1 MRIVTAMIGFVI
13 FISSQALG
21 QHTRHGAH
29 LHGVAE
35 LTVALEEDAIE
46 MMFTAPAASVVGFES
61 EAASSEQLKAV
72 EDARLVLRD
81 PFRLVTFV
89 GKKCDLIQAVV
100 DLTAIS
106 SSQKDEYDDHDEGH
120 HDHDEGHEAHD
131 EDHHDHDEG
140 HDDHDSADAE
150 ESHSDIF
157 AKYEFD
163 CSSDGQLKKLEFG
176 PDELLFG
183 LDKVNVMWVSESGQ
197 GAAEV
202 TADQLV
208 VELN

>member
-1 MRIVTAMIGFVI
+1 MRIVTTMIGFVI
-13 FISSQALG
+13 FISSQAFG
-21 QHTRHGAH
+21 QHARHGAH

-35 LTVALEEDAIE
+35 LTVALEENAIE

-150 ESHSDIF
+150 ESHSDIIV
-157 AKYEFD
+157 KYEFE
-163 CSSDGQLKKLEFG
+163 CSSDGRLKKLEFG

>member
-1 MRIVTAMIGFVI
+1 MIGFVI
-13 FISSQALG
+13 FISSQAFG
-21 QHTRHGAH
+21 QHARHGAH

-35 LTVALEEDAIE
+35 LTVAVEASAIE

-61 EAASSEQLKAV
+61 KAASSEQLKAV
-72 EDARLVLRD
+72 EDAKLVLRD

-89 GKKCDLIQAVV
+89 GKECDLVQAVV

-106 SSQKDEYDDHDEGH
+106 SSQKDEHDDHDAGH
-120 HDHDEGHEAHD
+120 D
-131 EDHHDHDEG
+131 DHDEG
-140 HDDHDSADAE
+140 HDDHDSVDDE
-150 ESHSDIF
+150 ESHSDII
-157 AKYEFD
+157 AKYEFK
-163 CSSDGQLKKLEFG
+163 CSSDDQLKKLKFG
-176 PDELLFG
+176 PDQLLFG

>member
-1 MRIVTAMIGFVI
+1 MRIVTTMIGFVI
-13 FISSQALG
+13 FISSQAFG
-21 QHTRHGAH
+21 QHARHGAH

-35 LTVALEEDAIE
+35 LTVALEENAIE

-106 SSQKDEYDDHDEGH
+106 SSQKDEHHGHDEGH
-120 HDHDEGHEAHD
+120 DDHE
-131 EDHHDHDEG
+131 EG
-140 HDDHDSADAE
+140 HDDHDSADGE
-150 ESHSDIF
+150 ESHTDII
-157 AKYEFD
+157 AKYEFE
-163 CSSDGQLKKLEFG
+163 CSSDGRLKKLEFG

>member
-1 MRIVTAMIGFVI
+1 MRIVTTMIGFVI

-35 LTVALEEDAIE
+35 LTVALEENAIE

-106 SSQKDEYDDHDEGH
+106 SSQKDEHDAHDEGH
-120 HDHDEGHEAHD
+120 DDHEEGHD
-131 EDHHDHDEG
+131 DHEEG
-140 HDDHDSADAE
+140 HDDHDSADGE
-150 ESHSDIF
+150 ESHSDII
-157 AKYEFD
+157 AKYEFE

>member
-1 MRIVTAMIGFVI
+1 MRIVTTMIGFVI
-13 FISSQALG
+13 FISSHALG

-35 LTVALEEDAIE
+35 LTVAVEENAIE

-61 EAASSEQLKAV
+61 EAASSEQVKAV

-106 SSQKDEYDDHDEGH
+106 SSQKDEHDDHDEGH
-120 HDHDEGHEAHD
+120 DDHE
-131 EDHHDHDEG
+131 EG
-140 HDDHDSADAE
+140 HDDHDSADGE
-150 ESHSDIF
+150 ESHSDIIV
-157 AKYEFD
+157 KYEFE
-163 CSSDGQLKKLEFG
+163 CSSDGRLKKLEFG

>member
-1 MRIVTAMIGFVI
+1 MRIITATIGSFI
-13 FISSQALG
+13 FISSHVLG
-21 QHTRHGAH
+21 QGSVHGAH

-35 LTVALEEDAIE
+35 LTVALEENAIE

-61 EAASSEQLKAV
+61 KAASSEQLKAV
-72 EDARLVLRD
+72 EDAKLVLRD
-81 PFRLVTFV
+81 PFQLVTFV
-89 GKKCDLIQAVV
+89 GKECDLVQAAV

-106 SSQKDEYDDHDEGH
+106 SSQKDEHD
-120 HDHDEGHEAHD
+120 
-131 EDHHDHDEG
+131 DHDEG
-140 HDDHDSADAE
+140 HDDHNEGHDDHDSVDDE
-150 ESHSDIF
+150 ESHSDII
-157 AKYEFD
+157 AKYEFK
-163 CSSDGQLKKLEFG
+163 CSSDDQLKKLKFG
-176 PDELLFG
+176 PDQLLFG

>member
-1 MRIVTAMIGFVI
+1 MRIVTTMIGFVI
-13 FISSQALG
+13 FISSHALG
-21 QHTRHGAH
+21 QHTKHGTH

-35 LTVALEEDAIE
+35 LTVAVEENAIA

-89 GKKCDLIQAVV
+89 GKECDLVQAVV

-106 SSQKDEYDDHDEGH
+106 NSQKDEHEAHDEGH
-120 HDHDEGHEAHD
+120 DDHDEGHEAHD
-131 EDHHDHDEG
+131 EG
-140 HDDHDSADAE
+140 HDDHDSTDGE
-150 ESHSDIF
+150 ESHSDII
-157 AKYEFD
+157 AKYEFE
-163 CSSDGQLKKLEFG
+163 CSSDGQLKKLKFG

>member
-1 MRIVTAMIGFVI
+1 MRIITATIGAFI
-13 FISSQALG
+13 FISSHVLG
-21 QHTRHGAH
+21 QGSGHGAH

-35 LTVALEEDAIE
+35 LTVAVEASAIE

-61 EAASSEQLKAV
+61 KAASSEQLKAV

-89 GKKCDLIQAVV
+89 GKECDLVQAVV
-100 DLTAIS
+100 DLTSIS
-106 SSQKDEYDDHDEGH
+106 SSQKDEHDDHDEG
-120 HDHDEGHEAHD
+120 
-131 EDHHDHDEG
+131 HDEG
-140 HDDHDSADAE
+140 HDDHDSVDDE
-150 ESHSDIF
+150 ESHSDII
-157 AKYEFD
+157 AKYEFK
-163 CSSDGQLKKLEFG
+163 CSSDGQLKKLKFG
-176 PDELLFG
+176 PDQLLFG

>member
-106 SSQKDEYDDHDEGH
+106 SSQKDEHDDHEEGH
-120 HDHDEGHEAHD
+120 DDQE
-131 EDHHDHDEG
+131 EG
-140 HDDHDSADAE
+140 HDDHDSADGE
-150 ESHSDIF
+150 ESHSDII
-157 AKYEFD
+157 AKYEFE

>member
-1 MRIVTAMIGFVI
+1 MRIVTTMIGFVI
-13 FISSQALG
+13 FISSHALG

-35 LTVALEEDAIE
+35 LTVAVEENAIE

-106 SSQKDEYDDHDEGH
+106 SSQKDEHDDHE
-120 HDHDEGHEAHD
+120 
-131 EDHHDHDEG
+131 EG
-140 HDDHDSADAE
+140 HDDHDSADGE
-150 ESHSDIF
+150 ESHSDIIV
-157 AKYEFD
+157 KYEFE
-163 CSSDGQLKKLEFG
+163 CSSDGRLKKLEFG

>member
-1 MRIVTAMIGFVI
+1 MRIVTTMIGFVI

-72 EDARLVLRD
+72 ADARLVLRD

-106 SSQKDEYDDHDEGH
+106 SSQKDEHDDHEEGH
-120 HDHDEGHEAHD
+120 DDQE
-131 EDHHDHDEG
+131 EG
-140 HDDHDSADAE
+140 HDDHDSADGE
-150 ESHSDIF
+150 ESHSDII
-157 AKYEFD
+157 AKYEFE

>member
-1 MRIVTAMIGFVI
+1 MRIILPVIGFLI
-13 FISSQALG
+13 FISSQAFA
-21 QHTRHGAH
+21 QHARHGAH

-35 LTVALEEDAIE
+35 LTVAVEENAIE

-61 EAASSEQLKAV
+61 EAASSEQVKAV

-106 SSQKDEYDDHDEGH
+106 SSQKDEHDDHDEGH
-120 HDHDEGHEAHD
+120 DDHEEGHDDYEEGHD
-131 EDHHDHDEG
+131 DHEEG
-140 HDDHDSADAE
+140 HDDHDSADGE
-150 ESHSDIF
+150 ETHSDIIV
-157 AKYEFD
+157 KYEFE

>member
-1 MRIVTAMIGFVI
+1 MRIITATIGSVI
-13 FISSQALG
+13 FISSHVLG
-21 QHTRHGAH
+21 QGSGHGAH

-35 LTVALEEDAIE
+35 LTVAVEASAIE

-61 EAASSEQLKAV
+61 KAASSEQLKAV

-89 GKKCDLIQAVV
+89 GKECDLVQAVV

-106 SSQKDEYDDHDEGH
+106 SSQKDEHDDHDEGH
-120 HDHDEGHEAHD
+120 DDHDEGHD
-131 EDHHDHDEG
+131 DHDEG
-140 HDDHDSADAE
+140 HDDHDSTDGE
-150 ESHSDIF
+150 ESHSDII
-157 AKYEFD
+157 AKYEFK
-163 CSSDGQLKKLEFG
+163 CSSDDQLKKLKFG
-176 PDELLFG
+176 PDQLLFG

>member
-89 GKKCDLIQAVV
+89 GKKCDLIKALV
-100 DLTAIS
+100 DFTAIS
-106 SSQKDEYDDHDEGH
+106 SSQKDEHDGHDEGH
-120 HDHDEGHEAHD
+120 D
-131 EDHHDHDEG
+131 DHDEG
-140 HDDHDSADAE
+140 HDDHDAGHDDHDSADGE
-150 ESHSDIF
+150 ESHSDII
-157 AKYEFD
+157 AKYEFE

>member
-1 MRIVTAMIGFVI
+1 MRIITATIGSFI
-13 FISSQALG
+13 FISSHVLG
-21 QHTRHGAH
+21 QGSAHGAH

-35 LTVALEEDAIE
+35 LTVAVEASAIE

-61 EAASSEQLKAV
+61 KAASSEQLKAV
-72 EDARLVLRD
+72 EDAKLVLRD

-89 GKKCDLIQAVV
+89 GKECDLVQAVV

-106 SSQKDEYDDHDEGH
+106 SSQKDEHDDHDEGH
-120 HDHDEGHEAHD
+120 D
-131 EDHHDHDEG
+131 DHDEG
-140 HDDHDSADAE
+140 HDDHDSVDDE
-150 ESHSDIF
+150 ESHSDII
-157 AKYEFD
+157 AKYEFK
-163 CSSDGQLKKLEFG
+163 CSSDDQLKKLKFG
-176 PDELLFG
+176 PDQLLFG

>member
-1 MRIVTAMIGFVI
+1 MRIITATIGSFI
-13 FISSQALG
+13 FISSHVLG
-21 QHTRHGAH
+21 QGSAHGAH

-35 LTVALEEDAIE
+35 LTVAVEASAIE

-61 EAASSEQLKAV
+61 KAASSEQLKAV
-72 EDARLVLRD
+72 EDAKLVLRD

-89 GKKCDLIQAVV
+89 GKECDLVQAVV

-106 SSQKDEYDDHDEGH
+106 SSQKDEHD
-120 HDHDEGHEAHD
+120 
-131 EDHHDHDEG
+131 DHDEG
-140 HDDHDSADAE
+140 HDDHDSVDDE
-150 ESHSDIF
+150 ESHSDII
-157 AKYEFD
+157 AKYEFK
-163 CSSDGQLKKLEFG
+163 CSSDGQLKKLKFG
-176 PDELLFG
+176 PDQLLFG

>member
-1 MRIVTAMIGFVI
+1 MRIILPVIGFVI
-13 FISSQALG
+13 FISSHALG

-35 LTVALEEDAIE
+35 LTVALEENAIE

-61 EAASSEQLKAV
+61 EAASSEQVKAV

-106 SSQKDEYDDHDEGH
+106 SSHKDEHDDHDEGH
-120 HDHDEGHEAHD
+120 DDHEEGHD
-131 EDHHDHDEG
+131 DHEEG
-140 HDDHDSADAE
+140 HDDHDSADGE
-150 ESHSDIF
+150 ESHSDIT
-157 AKYEFD
+157 AKYEFE

-176 PDELLFG
+176 PDELLFE

-202 TADQLV
+202 TAGQLV

>member
-1 MRIVTAMIGFVI
+1 MRIVTTMIGFVI
-13 FISSQALG
+13 FISSQAFG
-21 QHTRHGAH
+21 QHARHGAH

-35 LTVALEEDAIE
+35 LTVALEENAIE

-61 EAASSEQLKAV
+61 EAASSEQVKAV

-106 SSQKDEYDDHDEGH
+106 SSQKDEHDDHDEGH
-120 HDHDEGHEAHD
+120 DDHEEGHD
-131 EDHHDHDEG
+131 DHEEG
-140 HDDHDSADAE
+140 HDDHDSADGE
-150 ESHSDIF
+150 ESHSDII
-157 AKYEFD
+157 AKYEFE

>member
-89 GKKCDLIQAVV
+89 GKKCDVIQAAV
-100 DLTAIS
+100 DLTAVS
-106 SSQKDEYDDHDEGH
+106 SSQRDEHD
-120 HDHDEGHEAHD
+120 DHDEGHEAHD

-140 HDDHDSADAE
+140 HDDHDSADGE

-157 AKYEFD
+157 AKYEFE

>member
-1 MRIVTAMIGFVI
+1 MRIILPVIGFLI
-13 FISSQALG
+13 FISSQAFG
-21 QHTRHGAH
+21 QHARHGAH

-35 LTVALEEDAIE
+35 LTVALEENAIE

-61 EAASSEQLKAV
+61 EAASSEQVKAV

-106 SSQKDEYDDHDEGH
+106 SSQKDEHDDHDEGH
-120 HDHDEGHEAHD
+120 DDHEEGHD
-131 EDHHDHDEG
+131 DHEEG
-140 HDDHDSADAE
+140 HDDHDSADGE
-150 ESHSDIF
+150 ESHSDII
-157 AKYEFD
+157 AKYEFE

>member
-1 MRIVTAMIGFVI
+1 MRIVTIMIGFVI
-13 FISSQALG
+13 FISSYALG
-21 QHTRHGAH
+21 QHTKHGAH

-35 LTVALEEDAIE
+35 LTVAVEENAIE

-89 GKKCDLIQAVV
+89 GKECDLVQAVI

-106 SSQKDEYDDHDEGH
+106 SSQKDE
-120 HDHDEGHEAHD
+120 HEA
-131 EDHHDHDEG
+131 HDEG
-140 HDDHDSADAE
+140 HDDHDEGHGDHDSADGE
-150 ESHSDIF
+150 ESHSDII
-157 AKYEFD
+157 AKYEFE
-163 CSSDGQLKKLEFG
+163 CSSYDQLKKLQFG
-176 PDELLFG
+176 PNELLFG

-197 GAAEV
+197 GAAEA

>member
-35 LTVALEEDAIE
+35 LTVALEGDAIE

-106 SSQKDEYDDHDEGH
+106 SSQKDEHHGHDEGH
-120 HDHDEGHEAHD
+120 DDHEEGHD
-131 EDHHDHDEG
+131 DHEEG
-140 HDDHDSADAE
+140 HDDHDSADGE
-150 ESHSDIF
+150 ESHSDIIV
-157 AKYEFD
+157 KYEFE
-163 CSSDGQLKKLEFG
+163 CSSDGRLKKLEFG

>member
-1 MRIVTAMIGFVI
+1 MRIITATIGSFI
-13 FISSQALG
+13 FISSHVLG
-21 QHTRHGAH
+21 QGSGHGAH

-35 LTVALEEDAIE
+35 LTVAVEASAIE

-61 EAASSEQLKAV
+61 KAASSEQFKAI

-89 GKKCDLIQAVV
+89 GKECDLVQAVV
-100 DLTAIS
+100 DLTGIS
-106 SSQKDEYDDHDEGH
+106 SSQKDEHDDHDAGH
-120 HDHDEGHEAHD
+120 D
-131 EDHHDHDEG
+131 DHDEG
-140 HDDHDSADAE
+140 HDDHESVDDE
-150 ESHSDIF
+150 ESHSDII
-157 AKYEFD
+157 AKYEFK
-163 CSSDGQLKKLEFG
+163 CSSDDQLKKLKFG
-176 PDELLFG
+176 PDQLLFG

>member
-1 MRIVTAMIGFVI
+1 MRIVTTMIGFVI
-13 FISSQALG
+13 FISSHALG
-21 QHTRHGAH
+21 QHTKHGTH

-35 LTVALEEDAIE
+35 LTVAVEENAIE

-89 GKKCDLIQAVV
+89 GKECDLVQAVV

-106 SSQKDEYDDHDEGH
+106 NSQKDE
-120 HDHDEGHEAHD
+120 HEA
-131 EDHHDHDEG
+131 HDEG
-140 HDDHDSADAE
+140 HDDHDSTDGE
-150 ESHSDIF
+150 ESHSDII
-157 AKYEFD
+157 AKYEFE
-163 CSSDGQLKKLEFG
+163 CSSDDQLKKLKFG

>member
-1 MRIVTAMIGFVI
+1 MRIITATIGAFI
-13 FISSQALG
+13 FISSHVLG
-21 QHTRHGAH
+21 QGSGHGAH

-35 LTVALEEDAIE
+35 LTVAVEASAIE

-61 EAASSEQLKAV
+61 KAASSEQLKAV

-89 GKKCDLIQAVV
+89 GKECDLVQAVV
-100 DLTAIS
+100 DLTSIS
-106 SSQKDEYDDHDEGH
+106 SSQKDEHDDHDEG
-120 HDHDEGHEAHD
+120 
-131 EDHHDHDEG
+131 HDEG
-140 HDDHDSADAE
+140 HDDHDSVDDE
-150 ESHSDIF
+150 ESHSDII
-157 AKYEFD
+157 AKYEFK
-163 CSSDGQLKKLEFG
+163 CSSDDQLKKLKFG
-176 PDELLFG
+176 PDQLLFG

>member
-1 MRIVTAMIGFVI
+1 MRIVTTMIGFVI
-13 FISSQALG
+13 FISSHALG
-21 QHTRHGAH
+21 QHTKHGTH

-35 LTVALEEDAIE
+35 LTVAVEENAIE

-89 GKKCDLIQAVV
+89 GKECDLVQAVV

-106 SSQKDEYDDHDEGH
+106 NSQKDEYEAHDEGH
-120 HDHDEGHEAHD
+120 DDHDEGHEAHD
-131 EDHHDHDEG
+131 EG
-140 HDDHDSADAE
+140 HDDHDSTDGE
-150 ESHSDIF
+150 ESHSDII
-157 AKYEFD
+157 AKYEFE
-163 CSSDGQLKKLEFG
+163 CSSDDQLKKLKFG

>member
-1 MRIVTAMIGFVI
+1 MRIILPVIGFVI
-13 FISSQALG
+13 FISSHALG

-35 LTVALEEDAIE
+35 LTVAVEENAIE

-61 EAASSEQLKAV
+61 EAASSEQVKAV

-106 SSQKDEYDDHDEGH
+106 SSQKDEHDDHEEGH
-120 HDHDEGHEAHD
+120 DDHE
-131 EDHHDHDEG
+131 EG
-140 HDDHDSADAE
+140 HDDHDSADGE
-150 ESHSDIF
+150 ESHSDIT
-157 AKYEFD
+157 AKYEFE

>member
-1 MRIVTAMIGFVI
+1 MRIVTIMIGFVI
-13 FISSQALG
+13 FISSQAFG
-21 QHTRHGAH
+21 QHARHGAH

-35 LTVALEEDAIE
+35 LTVAVEASAIE

-61 EAASSEQLKAV
+61 KAASSEQLKAV
-72 EDARLVLRD
+72 EDAKLVLRD

-89 GKKCDLIQAVV
+89 GKECDLVQAAV

-106 SSQKDEYDDHDEGH
+106 SSQKDEHDDHDEGH
-120 HDHDEGHEAHD
+120 D
-131 EDHHDHDEG
+131 DHDEG
-140 HDDHDSADAE
+140 HDDHDSVDDE
-150 ESHSDIF
+150 ESHSDII
-157 AKYEFD
+157 AKYEFK
-163 CSSDGQLKKLEFG
+163 CSSDDQLKKLKFG
-176 PDELLFG
+176 PDQLLFG

>member
-1 MRIVTAMIGFVI
+1 MRIVTTMIGFVI

-89 GKKCDLIQAVV
+89 GKKCDLIKALV

-106 SSQKDEYDDHDEGH
+106 SSQKDEHDGHDEGH
-120 HDHDEGHEAHD
+120 DDHNTGHDDHDA
-131 EDHHDHDEG
+131 G
-140 HDDHDSADAE
+140 HDDHDSADGE
-150 ESHSDIF
+150 ESHSDII
-157 AKYEFD
+157 AKYEFE

>member
-1 MRIVTAMIGFVI
+1 MRIVTTMIGFVI
-13 FISSQALG
+13 FISSQAFG
-21 QHTRHGAH
+21 QHARHGAH

-35 LTVALEEDAIE
+35 LTVALEENAIE

-106 SSQKDEYDDHDEGH
+106 SSQKDEHDDHDEGH
-120 HDHDEGHEAHD
+120 DDHEEGHD
-131 EDHHDHDEG
+131 DHEEG
-140 HDDHDSADAE
+140 HDDHDSADGE
-150 ESHSDIF
+150 ESHSDII
-157 AKYEFD
+157 AKYEFE

-176 PDELLFG
+176 PDELLFE

-202 TADQLV
+202 TAGQLV

>member
-1 MRIVTAMIGFVI
+1 MRIVTTMIGFVI
-13 FISSQALG
+13 FISSHALG
-21 QHTRHGAH
+21 QHTKHGTH

-35 LTVALEEDAIE
+35 LTVAVEENAIE

-89 GKKCDLIQAVV
+89 GKECDLVQAMV

-106 SSQKDEYDDHDEGH
+106 NAQKDE
-120 HDHDEGHEAHD
+120 HEAHD
-131 EDHHDHDEG
+131 EGHDDHDEG
-140 HDDHDSADAE
+140 HDDHDSADGE
-150 ESHSDIF
+150 ESHSDII
-157 AKYEFD
+157 AKYEFE
-163 CSSDGQLKKLEFG
+163 CSSDDQLKKLQFG
-176 PDELLFG
+176 PNELLFE

>member
-1 MRIVTAMIGFVI
+1 MRIVTTMIGFVI
-13 FISSQALG
+13 FISSQAFG
-21 QHTRHGAH
+21 QHARHGAH

-35 LTVALEEDAIE
+35 LTVALEENAIE

-106 SSQKDEYDDHDEGH
+106 SSQKDEHHGHDEGH
-120 HDHDEGHEAHD
+120 DDHEEGHD
-131 EDHHDHDEG
+131 DHEEG
-140 HDDHDSADAE
+140 HDDHDSADGE
-150 ESHSDIF
+150 ESHSDIIV
-157 AKYEFD
+157 KYEFE
-163 CSSDGQLKKLEFG
+163 CSSDGRLKKLEFG

>member
-1 MRIVTAMIGFVI
+1 MRIVTTMIGFVI

-106 SSQKDEYDDHDEGH
+106 SSQKDEHHGHDEGH
-120 HDHDEGHEAHD
+120 DDHEEGHDDHEEGHD
-131 EDHHDHDEG
+131 DHEEG
-140 HDDHDSADAE
+140 HDDHDSADGE
-150 ESHSDIF
+150 ESHSDIIV
-157 AKYEFD
+157 KYEFE
-163 CSSDGQLKKLEFG
+163 CSSDGRLKKLEFG